1 MRKLFFMA
9 LSISLLTA
17 CNNEKKDDKK
27 TTETTSSSTGETKA
41 APTGQD
47 AELTQ
52 WLSGKK
58 LISTRK
64 DPQYDMWNNMQLKGD
79 GSCVDKDNATAK
91 WSVKDG
97 KFIFESVMNM
107 TKDMEKKD
115 DTTLVFKGAVGDD
128 LYILKPIN

>member
-1 MRKLFFMA
+1 MRKLFFIA

-27 TTETTSSSTGETKA
+27 TTGTTSSSGETKA
-41 APTGQD
+41 PATGKD

-58 LISTRK
+58 LVSTRK
-64 DPQYDMWNNMQLKGD
+64 EPQYDMWNNMQLNGD
-79 GSCVDKDNATAK
+79 GSCLDKENAKAK

-97 KFIFESVMNM
+97 KFMYESVINM
-107 TKDMEKKD
+107 SMVMEKKD
-115 DTTLVFKGAVGDD
+115 DTTLVFKGEIGDD
-128 LYILKPIN
+128 RYIVKPVN